1 MTEQKSIPQRLLS
14 LALPVI
20 GLNVLNVLALGVD
33 TAMLGR
39 IPNAE
44 IALTGLGFAT
54 QLMFLLMVAMMGL
67 TVGSVA
73 LVARAHG
80 AMQPDRVNHI
90 VLQSTQLTVLLS
102 IGVAL
107 LGNAVADPLLA
118 FMGASDSSRAAG
130 LLYMRPLLWGVV
142 FSYLNILYAALLR
155 GVGNTR
161 LPFVVALI
169 MNLLNAALN
178 YGLILGNYGLPA
190 LGIQGAALGTI
201 IAQAAAVA
209 IMVSVLVSGRVPGV
223 RLRLRPR
230 PIDLPLASDL
240 VRIGSPAAL
249 DMIVFNAGFLSIVG
263 MLGRIDE
270 VAVAAHGVG
279 LRIQALAFVPGMSIG
294 QATGAIVGNALGA
307 NRPEEARATA
317 RAAMVMCMILMT
329 TLGVIFIAFAEP
341 LLMLFDIQPGTALAG
356 HAVTWIRLLGLT
368 MPAVAIYIALVGV
381 FQGSGATRISLRIN
395 IIATVLQVPL
405 SALLGFT
412 LGLGTFGV
420 WLAFPIALALKSVL
434 GVREYRRGT
443 WAQSGAS
450 R

>member
-1 MTEQKSIPQRLLS
+1 MSSQSIPRQLVS

-20 GLNVLNVLALGVD
+20 GLNILNVLALGVD

-39 IPNAE
+39 IPDAE
-44 IALTGLGFAT
+44 VALAGLGFAT

-80 AMQPDRVNHI
+80 SGDPERVNHI
-90 VLQSTQLTVLLS
+90 LIQSTQLTVILS
-102 IGVAL
+102 IAVAL
-107 LGNAVADPLLA
+107 LGNGIAGPLLA
-118 FMGASDSSRAAG
+118 LMGAGEASQAAG
-130 LLYMRPLLWGVV
+130 LAYLRPLLWGVV

-161 LPFVVALI
+161 LPFWVALV
-169 MNLLNAALN
+169 MNVLNALLN

-190 LGIQGAALGTI
+190 LGIQGAALGTL
-201 IAQAAAVA
+201 IAQATAVA
-209 IMVSVLVSGRVPGV
+209 IMVSVLASGRVAGV
-223 RLRLRPR
+223 RMPLRPR
-230 PIDLPLASDL
+230 PVDTPLARDL
-240 VRIGSPAAL
+240 IRIGTPAAL
-249 DMIVFNAGFLSIVG
+249 DMVVFNAGFLSIVG
-263 MLGRIDE
+263 MLGRIDQL
-270 VAVAAHGVG
+270 AVAAHGVG

-294 QATGAIVGNALGA
+294 QATGAMVGNALGA
-307 NRPEEARATA
+307 GKPEEARAAA
-317 RAAMVMCMILMT
+317 RAAMVLCMVIMT
-329 TLGVIFIAFAEP
+329 SLGAIFIAAAEP
-341 LLMLFDIQPGTALAG
+341 MLILFDIQAGTPLAG
-356 HAVTWIRLLGLT
+356 YSVTWIRLLGLT

-395 IIATVLQVPL
+395 LIATVLQIPL

-420 WLAFPIALALKSVL
+420 WFAFPLALALKSVL
-434 GVREYRRGT
+434 GVRDYRRGA
-443 WAQSGAS
+443 WAKVGAS

>member
-1 MTEQKSIPQRLLS
+1 LTEQKSIPQRLLS